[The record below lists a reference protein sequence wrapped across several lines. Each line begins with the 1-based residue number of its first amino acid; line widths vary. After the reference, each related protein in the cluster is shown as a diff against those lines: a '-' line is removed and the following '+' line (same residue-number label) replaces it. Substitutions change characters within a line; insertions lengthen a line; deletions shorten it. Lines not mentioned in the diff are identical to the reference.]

1 MKTTQFKTKSFE
13 IDEVKGELLV
23 AYQMIE
29 TYNPPTIIEGHGI
42 HEVNEDDI
50 EIIID
55 SVELVINGIGT
66 EIKGLLSAR
75 QLENINENL

>member
-1 MKTTQFKTKSFE
+1 MKTTKFKTKSFDIE
-13 IDEVKGELLV
+13 SIKGELLV
-23 AYQMIE
+23 SYQEVE

-42 HEVNEDDI
+42 HEINEDEV